1 MPTIFLALGSN
12 LGDRQA
18 NLQAAVTS
26 LAPGVS
32 LIRQSSVYQTEPWGY
47 TDQPLFLNQ
56 VIEAR
61 TELPPQDLLAYLKHL
76 EHTLGREAT
85 FRYGPRVVDL
95 DILLYGDQVVSLPGL
110 NIPHPRLAER
120 AFVLVPLAEL
130 APDLVHPVEGVTVK
144 ELLTRVDA
152 SGVQPFSGPAV
163 STEAGG

>member
-85 FRYGPRVVDL
+85 FRYGPRVIDL

-110 NIPHPRLAER
+110 NIPPPAGGTRLCPGPAGRTGPR
-120 AFVLVPLAEL
+120 
-130 APDLVHPVEGVTVK
+130 
-144 ELLTRVDA
+144 
-152 SGVQPFSGPAV
+152 SGPSGRRGHRERTAHP
-163 STEAGG
+163 GGRVRRAALLRPGSIH